1 MLGVPIGAGIL
12 EIRKFPRTKMGRMYY
27 EREGHKIFEVP
38 FPVGEDAVYYCL
50 IDGERHYFKTL
61 TQCELYL
68 SRLAAQRGG
77 K

>member
-1 MLGVPIGAGIL
+1 
-12 EIRKFPRTKMGRMYY
+12 MYY

-68 SRLAAQRGG
+68 SRLAAQREG